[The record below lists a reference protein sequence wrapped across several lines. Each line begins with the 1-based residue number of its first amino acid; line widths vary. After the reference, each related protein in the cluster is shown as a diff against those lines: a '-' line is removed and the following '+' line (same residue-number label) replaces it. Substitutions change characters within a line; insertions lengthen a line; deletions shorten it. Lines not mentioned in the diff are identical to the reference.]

1 MKTSYIKFLRVV
13 VDIAF
18 YLMIVGAFMVMAMP
32 VISAFYPKSAVQVSM
47 PIPLQLKDNASFSGN
62 GLAGTVS
69 SSDYSELSIRLTDF
83 EILHQNVLL
92 YVTMLLTFTALASG
106 LLLLVYQLRQLIRT
120 IGTPAVFSSTN
131 VVRIR
136 IIGGLLIAAELVKP
150 IMWLVIRPNVLALL
164 NRSHIHYISEQVGV
178 STSGLVFAG
187 LLIIGLA
194 EVFRS
199 GYQLKQEQEL
209 TI

>member
-1 MKTSYIKFLRVV
+1 MKTSYVKFLRIV
-13 VDIAF
+13 VDIIF
-18 YLMIVGAFMVMAMP
+18 YLLIVAVFMIMAVP
-32 VISAFYPKSAVQVSM
+32 VVSSFYPKSAVKVSM
-47 PIPLQLKDNASFSGN
+47 PIPVQLRNNASFNEN
-62 GLAGTVS
+62 GLTGTVS

-83 EILHQNVLL
+83 GVVRQNALL
-92 YVTMLLTFTALASG
+92 YGAMLLSFIALAAG
-106 LLLLVYQLRQLIRT
+106 LLLLVYQLRQLVRT
-120 IGTPAVFSSTN
+120 IGTPAVFSRTN

-150 IMWLVIRPNVLALL
+150 VMWLVIRPDVLALL
-164 NRSHIHYISEQVGV
+164 NRFHIRYTSEQVGV

-187 LLIIGLA
+187 LLILGLA